1 MKAILNTESAQLL
14 SSVGRT
20 LQRLKALTNE
30 IQHDQLAATVEAM
43 LAQLETPFT
52 FVIVG
57 EVKAGKSSFINAL
70 LDTGKEI
77 CKVAPSP
84 MTDTIQLITYGQIE
98 QIIEINPYL
107 KRIEQPVDI
116 LQEIAIVDTPGTNT
130 IVDHHQE
137 ITERFIPHSDL
148 IIFVFE
154 AKNPYRQSSWEF
166 FDYINEEWR
175 RKIIFV
181 LQQKDLLPDDDLQTN
196 VGGVREQAIKKG
208 IAEPTVFAVSAKQEL
223 EGLKEESGFKAVR
236 DFISQHI
243 TGGKAPV
250 LKAQNN
256 SETARTIVEKIQH
269 SLDLRREQW
278 EADQA
283 FRSAIK
289 VTLGEQTDKTAYQI
303 DMLVENLVA
312 SYDRISGETY
322 DKLADGMGFVSVMK
336 RSVSSVFGSTESLKS
351 WLTNEAKDFEHKLNT
366 ALRNK
371 LQQGIVD
378 VADNIQTMA
387 KLVHGQLKDSK
398 MILTD
403 SDEIFADIAER
414 RANVLKELQ
423 ESFSTFMQDS
433 ENFYDD
439 QLVKD
444 SGNVAPNMAAGS
456 GLAIVGVIL
465 ATITNGAVFDI
476 TGGILTTIGVLFAG
490 VSLGLK
496 RKKILRGFRDEIKR
510 GRERLTFEVKER
522 LTTYTE
528 RIGQRIDD
536 NFFQLDRL
544 LDHEAKTLDKF
555 EGQQDTIRIELDE
568 HLQASKRLLG

>member
-1 MKAILNTESAQLL
+1 MKAILDTESAQLL
-14 SSVGRT
+14 SSVGGT
-20 LQRLKALTNE
+20 LQQLKALTSE
-30 IQHDQLAATVEAM
+30 IQHAQLEATVEAM

-70 LDTGKEI
+70 LDTDKEI

-84 MTDTIQLITYGQIE
+84 MTDTIQLITYGSE
-98 QIIEINPYL
+98 EKIIDINPYL
-107 KRIEQPVDI
+107 KRIEQPVEI
-116 LQEIAIVDTPGTNT
+116 LKEIAIVDTPGTNT

-148 IIFVFE
+148 IVFVFE

-181 LQQKDLLPDDDLQTN
+181 LQQKDLLPDNDLQTN
-196 VGGVREQAIKKG
+196 IGGVTEQAIKKG
-208 IAEPTVFAVSAKQEL
+208 IDNPTVFDVSAKQEI
-223 EGLKEESGFKAVR
+223 EGLKEESGFKAIR
-236 DFISQHI
+236 SFITQHI

-256 SETARTIVEKIQH
+256 TETARTIVEKIQH
-269 SLDLRREQW
+269 SLDLRRRQW
-278 EADQA
+278 EADQS

-289 VTLGEQTDKTAYQI
+289 VTLEEQTGKTAYQI

-312 SYDRISGETY
+312 TYDRISGETY
-322 DKLADGMGFVSVMK
+322 DKLGDGMAFVSVMK

-351 WLTNEAKDFEHKLNT
+351 WLSNEAKDFEHKLNS

-398 MILTD
+398 MILSD

-423 ESFSTFMQDS
+423 ESFASFMQDS
-433 ENFYDD
+433 ENFYDE

-510 GRERLTFEVKER
+510 GRERITFEVKER

-555 EGQQDTIRIELDE
+555 EGQQDNIRINLDE
-568 HLQASKRLLG
+568 HLQETKRLLE